1 MPAPDAHLYIAFHD
15 TQGKLIFPPPYAAA
29 PSPVVLDAE
38 LLTEAQRALW
48 DAIPLTSGLS
58 AARDSSHEAWEQF
71 LASAPP
77 APFAAIAQFRYAL
90 ELERQGR
97 AEALDQ
103 FRQISANT
111 PSALGE
117 SGLPLKPLADW
128 HAWRLAQATNNVPAS
143 EEDRLNALCREWV
156 FQPSAASPVLL
167 AQAAEQSPLA
177 RPWLAHWENHQMVR
191 NLFQQE
197 TLRGRFGAGIGRGD
211 NLSVPVFYWTE
222 LEETWLGEWF
232 ATSNCV
238 AWQPLDVVR
247 QTLRQ
252 FFENSKKLPDYAAIR
267 VDLAGTNL
275 FIGPNLSSAT
285 NRLVSLGTAH
295 APGNSGNLS
304 VTLNLANP
312 GLLYARQRVRAWWL
326 AGLIVVAAGGALIGL
341 VATWRAMRRQERLIA
356 LKSNF
361 VSSVTHEL
369 RAPLA
374 SVRLM
379 AESLERGKITQPEKR
394 QDYFRYIVQE
404 CRRLSGLI
412 ENVLDF
418 ARIEQGR
425 KEYQLEPV
433 ALEELIRQTAQVL
446 EPYAAER
453 AVRLAV
459 KLPEGNHSLAC
470 DAQAIQQALVNL
482 IDNAVKHAPPGS
494 EVAVGLNVAPSMYG
508 LWVEDGGPG
517 IPPEEHARIFEQF
530 YRRGSELR
538 RESAGVGI
546 GLTLVKHIA
555 EAHHGQ
561 VCVRS
566 AVGQGSRFTLELPRT
581 RDIPTANESQ
591 LGRDLE

>member
-1 MPAPDAHLYIAFHD
+1 M
-15 TQGKLIFPPPYAAA
+15 
-29 PSPVVLDAE
+29 
-38 LLTEAQRALW
+38 
-48 DAIPLTSGLS
+48 
-58 AARDSSHEAWEQF
+58 
-71 LASAPP
+71 
-77 APFAAIAQFRYAL
+77 
-90 ELERQGR
+90 
-97 AEALDQ
+97 
-103 FRQISANT
+103 
-111 PSALGE
+111 
-117 SGLPLKPLADW
+117 
-128 HAWRLAQATNNVPAS
+128 PAS
-143 EEDRLNALCREWV
+143 EEDRLNTLCREWV

-167 AQAAEQSPLA
+167 AQAVEQSPQV
-177 RPWLAHWENHQMVR
+177 RPWLAHWEIHQTVR

-211 NLSVPVFYWTE
+211 NLSTPVFFWTE
-222 LEETWLGEWF
+222 LEEPWLGEWF
-232 ATSNCV
+232 AASHCV
-238 AWQPLDVVR
+238 AWQPLAAAR

-252 FFENSKKLPDYAAIR
+252 LLENSKILPDYAAVR

-275 FIGPNLSSAT
+275 FLSSIPSPTPA
-285 NRLVSLGTAH
+285 RHISLGAAH
-295 APGNSGNLS
+295 APGNAGGLS
-304 VTLNLANP
+304 VALYLANP
-312 GLLYARQRVRAWWL
+312 SRLYARQKVRAWWL
-326 AGLIVVAAGGALIGL
+326 AGLIAVAAGGALIGL

-394 QDYFRYIVQE
+394 QDYFRYMVQE

-433 ALEELIRQTAQVL
+433 ALAELIRQTAQVL

-453 AVRLAV
+453 TVRLAV
-459 KLPEGNHSLAC
+459 KIPEGNHSLAC

-482 IDNAVKHAPPGS
+482 IDNAVKHAPPSS
-494 EVAVGLNVAPSMYG
+494 EVTVGLDVACATYG
-508 LWVEDGGPG
+508 LWVEDHGPG

-561 VCVRS
+561 VSVRS
-566 AVGQGSRFTLELPRT
+566 AVGQGSRFTLELPKT
-581 RDIPTANESQ
+581 RDNTAANESQ
-591 LGRDLE
+591 LGRALD